1 MNCAEDF
8 TGGWFHLIISPHH
21 HYLTGGWWYN
31 GCGGAHLTGQHTDR
45 RKFVNSH
52 KHIYYLDG
60 GERET
65 YNHGGKRGISGDSW
79 SEVEMLLLPN

>member
-8 TGGWFHLIISPHH
+8 
-21 HYLTGGWWYN
+21 TGGWWYN